1 MFENMEN
8 MVRSTALNLLWRDY
22 CYAYAEGKHNDP
34 ADIRTRLSLI
44 ESSRDEIVNQ
54 FVYQADPDQEV
65 INECRQEIDFQ
76 MDRLNEV
83 IQEYIEY
90 VGNNM
95 SLGADYTEE
104 SIREFVQ
111 EDFRQGYQGAL
122 YSTMQGWEEAADRA
136 RGLVDQF
143 FDSYDLYAEDMKND
157 LMKKMM
163 DIQQENPNAQ
173 KNMELAYEDI
183 KRQADPH
190 YRAMAIKNHQKY
202 ELAGKIAAM
211 NHIFLERYELKDNPI
226 YSMDELQIASI
237 LESGETYDLENAI
250 ADLKG
255 CEDPNYDP
263 MEILDTI
270 RKQYSNFFNYLNQ
283 SDSVQNLGKLEDQM
297 QIDMEQRLTRWDGDL
312 TRYEA
317 VDGKGI
323 SIVRERLEELN
334 YLQNIDEVFS
344 DVRSGEY
351 ETMMSVYEDHAEQAY
366 KRNLS
371 TSQSQYLTEDIQEL
385 GSLEDHAKIPAE
397 ERMTRWHG
405 DLGMYEPTERCP
417 AQFSSIQARIQE
429 LKSIPPIHPTELE
442 AIYNYEQQHN
452 IPDHLR
458 MVVRDEQSG
467 IYKAVPDVTNK
478 QLLDRGQQIFQQK
491 KMQSATTQIMKGGM

>member
-1 MFENMEN
+1 MFEN
-8 MVRSTALNLLWRDY
+8 MVRSNALNLLWRDY
-22 CYAYAEGKHNDP
+22 CYAYTEGNCNNP
-34 ADIRTRLSLI
+34 ADIRPRLSLI

-65 INECRQEIDFQ
+65 INGCRQEIDFQ

-111 EDFRQGYQGAL
+111 EDLRQGYQGAL

-183 KRQADPH
+183 KRQADPN
-190 YRAMAIKNHQKY
+190 YRANAIKNHQKY
-202 ELAGKIAAM
+202 ELARKITDM
-211 NHIFLERYELKDNPI
+211 NHVFSEQYELKDNPI

-255 CEDPNYDP
+255 CEAPNYDP

-270 RKQYSNFFNYLNQ
+270 RDQYSNFFNKLNQ
-283 SDSVQNLGKLEDQM
+283 THILQNLGKLEDQM
-297 QIDMEQRLTRWDGDL
+297 HIPMEQRL
-312 TRYEA
+312 
-317 VDGKGI
+317 
-323 SIVRERLEELN
+323 
-334 YLQNIDEVFS
+334 
-344 DVRSGEY
+344 
-351 ETMMSVYEDHAEQAY
+351 
-366 KRNLS
+366 
-371 TSQSQYLTEDIQEL
+371 
-385 GSLEDHAKIPAE
+385 
-397 ERMTRWHG
+397 TRWHG

-458 MVVRDEQSG
+458 MVVRDEQ
-467 IYKAVPDVTNK
+467 DLVTA
-478 QLLDRGQQIFQQK
+478 LPRLIK
-491 KMQSATTQIMKGGM
+491 KEVKKW

>member
-1 MFENMEN
+1 MFGN

-22 CYAYAEGKHNDP
+22 CYAYAEGKHNDL
-34 ADIRTRLSLI
+34 ADITARLSI
-44 ESSRDEIVNQ
+44 IDDSRDEIMYQLVNQ
-54 FVYQADPDQEV
+54 SDPDQEV
-65 INECRQEIDFQ
+65 IRGCREEINYQ
-76 MDRLNEV
+76 MDQLEEV
-83 IQEYIEY
+83 IQEYLEY

-95 SLGADYTEE
+95 SLGADYTEA

-111 EDFRQGYQGAL
+111 DDFHRGLQGDL
-122 YSTMQGWEEAADRA
+122 YSTMQGWEEAANRA
-136 RGLVDQF
+136 HVLVDQF
-143 FDSYDLYAEDMKND
+143 SDDYDLYSEDMRND

-163 DIQQENPNAQ
+163 DIQEVNPNAQ

-183 KRQADPH
+183 ERQADPN
-190 YRAMAIKNHQKY
+190 YRANAIKNHQKY

-226 YSMDELQIASI
+226 YSMDRLQIASI
-237 LESGETYDLENAI
+237 LESGETNDLENAI

-255 CEDPNYDP
+255 CQDPNYDP

-270 RKQYSNFFNYLNQ
+270 RDQYSIFFRNVQRVDLGNL
-283 SDSVQNLGKLEDQM
+283 SDKSDVPVMDLG
-297 QIDMEQRLTRWDGDL
+297 
-312 TRYEA
+312 
-317 VDGKGI
+317 
-323 SIVRERLEELN
+323 
-334 YLQNIDEVFS
+334 EVFS
-344 DVRSGEY
+344 DIRSGEY
-351 ETMMSVYEDHAEQAY
+351 ETTMSVYEDHAEQAY
-366 KRNLS
+366 KSNLP
-371 TSQSQYLTEDIQEL
+371 TSQYLTEDIQEL

-405 DLGMYEPTERCP
+405 DLGMYEPTKRCP
-417 AQFSSIQARIQE
+417 VQFSSIQARIQE
-429 LKSIPPIHPTELE
+429 LKSIENPPIHQTALE
-442 AIYNYEQQHN
+442 VIYNYEQQHN

-491 KMQSATTQIMKGGM
+491 KMQPATTQIMKGGM